1 MASMDDWKGDLGRTW
16 GDYTAIMDRM
26 LSPFGDAAQEQLGD
40 LTGKTVLDLGCGGG
54 ESTVK
59 LAKAVGK
66 DGVAIGVDV
75 SDDLIALANA
85 HRRKARADNIALL
98 CADASKLSLG
108 APADALYSRF
118 GAMFFDRP
126 IDAYARIRS
135 QMKPGAKASIIC
147 WRGFKENPW
156 AFAPFIAAAEL
167 LPKVPPQP
175 QGAPGPFA
183 WAKPEESAIPYL
195 AKSGWKNIRTRP
207 VDHEIVLGAGVGGD
221 PLEAALTFALTIGP
235 LSSRME
241 GQSAAQKAR
250 IRAAVK
256 TELEKQMMDGAV
268 RVNGACWLVT
278 AVA

>member
-40 LTGKTVLDLGCGGG
+40 ITGKTVLDLGCGGG

-59 LAKAVGK
+59 LAKAVGRH
-66 DGVAIGVDV
+66 GAAIGVDV
-75 SDDLIALANA
+75 SADLIALANEQ
-85 HRRKARADNIALL
+85 RRKARADNMALL

-118 GAMFFDRP
+118 GAMFFDHP
-126 IDAYARIRS
+126 IDAYARIRG

-156 AFAPFIAAAEL
+156 AFAPFIAAADH
-167 LPKVPPQP
+167 LPKVPPLP

-195 AKSGWKNIRTRP
+195 AKSGWKDIRTRP
-207 VDHEIVLGAGVGGD
+207 VDHEIVMGAGVGGD

-241 GQSAAQKAR
+241 GMSKAQQAR
-250 IRAAVK
+250 IKAAVK
-256 TELEKQMMDGAV
+256 NGLEKHMIDGAV

-278 AVA
+278 AAA

>member
-75 SDDLIALANA
+75 SDDLIALANEQ
-85 HRRKARADNIALL
+85 RRKARADNMALIS
-98 CADASKLSLG
+98 ADASKLSLG

-118 GAMFFDRP
+118 GAMFFDHP
-126 IDAYARIRS
+126 IDAYARIRN

-156 AFAPFIAAAEL
+156 AFAPFIAAAEF
-167 LPKVPPQP
+167 LPKVPPLP

-183 WAKPEESAIPYL
+183 WAKPEDSAIPYL

-250 IRAAVK
+250 IRAAVRH
-256 TELEKQMMDGAV
+256 ELEKHMMDGAV

>member
-16 GDYTAIMDRM
+16 GEYTTILDVM
-26 LSPFGDAAQEQLGD
+26 LSPFGDAAEEQLGD
-40 LTGKTVLDLGCGGG
+40 ITGQTVLDLGCGGG

-75 SDDLIALANA
+75 SADLIELAEGQ
-85 HRRKARADNIALL
+85 RKAAGADNMALL
-98 CADASKLSLG
+98 CADASKLTLG
-108 APADALYSRF
+108 EPADALYSRF
-118 GAMFFDRP
+118 GAMFFDAP

-147 WRGFKENPW
+147 WRGFKENTW
-156 AFAPFIAAAEL
+156 AFAPFIAAAPF
-167 LPKVPPQP
+167 LPETKPMRP
-175 QGAPGPFA
+175 GAPGPFA

-195 AKSGWKNIRTRP
+195 EKSGWSNIRTRP
-207 VDHEIVLGAGVGGD
+207 IDHEIIMGAGIEGD
-221 PLEAALTFALTIGP
+221 PVDAALRFALTIGP

-241 GQSAAQKAR
+241 GMTSEQKAK
-250 IRAAVK
+250 IRDAVK
-256 TELEKQMMDGAV
+256 AGLEKHLIDGAV

-278 AVA
+278 ATA